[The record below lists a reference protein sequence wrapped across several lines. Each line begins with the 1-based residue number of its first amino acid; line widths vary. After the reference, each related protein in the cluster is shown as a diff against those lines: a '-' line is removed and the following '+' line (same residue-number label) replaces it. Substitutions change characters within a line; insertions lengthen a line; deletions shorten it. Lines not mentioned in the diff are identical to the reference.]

1 MPTGPDHASFAPAL
15 RIGGTPLRPHG
26 GGGEAGGA
34 ETVEGAVS
42 VVRAAP
48 FPGAAAT
55 KPGTPAAFQADD
67 RFQPS
72 RSVVTGLRESRA
84 MAALAADLVERL
96 AGATGVEFETLRTRL
111 REVVEIGS
119 ARDTGGPLAALYAAA
134 RRDPASPLARVL
146 SADSAD
152 KARFSATAAEAGQEL
167 RRLDERFA
175 ERDFAFTG
183 PSVPALAS
191 GAAAHATQGVD
202 ILA

>member
-1 MPTGPDHASFAPAL
+1 MPTGPDHASFAPSVRMAV
-15 RIGGTPLRPHG
+15 PALRPHALAS
-26 GGGEAGGA
+26 EAGAGDA
-34 ETVEGAVS
+34 SEASVS
-42 VVRAAP
+42 VLRAAP
-48 FPGAAAT
+48 LPSAIATNPGKASAA
-55 KPGTPAAFQADD
+55 KADD

-72 RSVVTGLRESRA
+72 RSVVSGLRESRA

-96 AGATGVEFETLRTRL
+96 ADASGAEFETLRTRL

-146 SADSAD
+146 SADRAD
-152 KARFSATAAEAGQEL
+152 RARFAAIAAEAGQEL

-175 ERDFAFTG
+175 ERDFALTG
-183 PSVPALAS
+183 PSVPALATS
-191 GAAAHATQGVD
+191 ATVLAAKGVD